1 MKVTRR
7 IVILVLSVCLGLI
20 VVKSV
25 LRLISKQTSTSSFEL
40 EDSIELPSIT
50 ICLRNYDSWANK
62 TIEDIHNG
70 AKQMTN
76 HFKAH
81 ILMSR
86 DFRSD
91 E

>member
-50 ICLRNYDSWANK
+50 ICLRDYNSWASK
-62 TIEDIHNG
+62 TIEDIHDG

-76 HFKAH
+76 HFKAE

-86 DFRSD
+86 DFRSN

>member
-1 MKVTRR
+1 MKVPRR
-7 IVILVLSVCLGLI
+7 IVILVLSVFLALI

-25 LRLISKQTSTSSFEL
+25 LRLISKQTSTSSYEK
-40 EDSIELPSIT
+40 EYSIELPSIT
-50 ICLRNYDSWANK
+50 ICLRDYHSWANK
-62 TIEDIHNG
+62 TIEAIHDD